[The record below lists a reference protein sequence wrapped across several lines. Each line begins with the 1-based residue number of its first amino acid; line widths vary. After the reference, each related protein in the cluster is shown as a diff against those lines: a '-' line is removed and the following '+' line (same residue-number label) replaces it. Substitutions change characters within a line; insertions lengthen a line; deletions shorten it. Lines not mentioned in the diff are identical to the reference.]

1 MLAISQGMPVRNFT
15 DSSGIQWRV
24 WSTVPTT
31 STVLS
36 RDFERG
42 WLTFESTESLRRL
55 APIPNDWVEAGST
68 KLELML
74 RAAREVPR
82 RTGLQAQPQEAEESR
97 ESAS

>member
-1 MLAISQGMPVRNFT
+1 MLAISRGMPVRNFT

-55 APIPNDWVEAGST
+55 APIPKDWAEAGST

-82 RTGLQAQPQEAEESR
+82 RTGLPTQPPGTEESR
-97 ESAS
+97 ESTS